1 MGFLQPLA
9 LVALPLIALPILIHL
24 INQHRHRTIPWAAM
38 MFLMSAKRMSKGMAR
53 LRHFLILLMRV
64 LAVAALIFV
73 VSRPLSGGWLGSIG
87 MSKPDATLIL
97 LDRSASMEIQELQ
110 TGQSKRSAALQK
122 LAQLLEQGDYGTHLV
137 LIDSASGQ
145 LQEVDSSKA
154 LLGLPT
160 TGSSATSADIPGMLA
175 SALAYLKA
183 NQSGRVDVW
192 ICSDLS
198 ENDWAVESGRWQAIR
213 EEFSQLEGVHLFLLA
228 YADLP
233 SSNFSVRVENV
244 QRWEHGNDA
253 ELVLDV
259 IVRSKGSSETTR
271 QGFPIEFEVNNV
283 RSVVEVELDR
293 QGASLQGHRIPIDT
307 KLRSGWGSVGL
318 PGDANSLDNR
328 FFFVFSEPTV
338 RRAVIVS
345 DDIKNG
351 EAFRRA
357 LTIPTDPR
365 LQHQVEVISADR
377 VTEIDWEST
386 GLLIW
391 QAALPRGTVA
401 DQIAQFVDTGRVVM
415 FFPPSQNAE
424 ERLFASHWMDWQT
437 PGNSADLPT
446 PTDTKLLKRVGESEQ
461 STVSRQQ
468 EDPGTS
474 SGNLLTDRRQ
484 PTTDSHSFGV
494 SWWRGD
500 TDLLAHVES
509 GDGLP
514 LNELRTYRYRTFE
527 SPGTPLARFDDN
539 APLLTRVATDRG
551 AVYFCST
558 LPTAQ
563 FSSLEREG
571 VIFYVILQRALDH
584 GCRAL
589 AVASQRDAGLYV
601 LADRDQWELVAP
613 VDNSDAPL
621 HLSSQRGLHAGVYRN
636 GAYWTAVNRSQIEDS
651 ATAVAIETVDAL
663 FEGMSYRRIDVDV
676 GDTSALA
683 SELWRIFLFAMIV
696 ALLVEAVLSL
706 PSRRS
711 SQRSAISSQFPSPTI
726 IPSRQN
732 E

>member
-9 LVALPLIALPILIHL
+9 LIALPLITLPILIHL

-73 VSRPLSGGWLGSIG
+73 ISRPLSGGWLGSIG

-97 LDRSASMEIQELQ
+97 LDRSTSMEMQDLQ
-110 TGQSKRSAALQK
+110 AGQSKRSAALQK

-145 LQEVDSSKA
+145 LQDVDSPKA

-160 TGSSATSADIPGMLA
+160 TESSATSADIPGMLE

-183 NQSGRVDVW
+183 NKSGRVDVW

-198 ENDWAVESGRWQAIR
+198 ENDWDVESGRWRAIR
-213 EEFSQLEGVHLFLLA
+213 EEFAQLEGVHHFLLA

-233 SSNFSVRVENV
+233 SSNLSVRVENV
-244 QRWEHGNDA
+244 QRWERGNNA

-259 IVRSKGSSETTR
+259 VVRSKGRGWVTQPVHTTPKTR
-271 QGFPIEFEVNNV
+271 IAFEVNNA
-283 RSVVEVELDR
+283 RSVVEVELLTVNSPPIQDSKARVDGQR

-318 PGDANSLDNR
+318 PGDTNPLDNR
-328 FFFVFSEPTV
+328 FFFVFSEPPV
-338 RRAVIVS
+338 RRAVVVS
-345 DDIKNG
+345 DEVKNG

-357 LTIPTDPR
+357 LAIPIDPR
-365 LQHQVEVISADR
+365 LQHRVDVISVDR
-377 VTEIDWEST
+377 VAEIDWEST

-391 QAALPRGTVA
+391 QAALPRGSVA
-401 DQIAQFVDTGRVVM
+401 EQIAQFVDAGRVVM
-415 FFPPSQNAE
+415 FFPPSQNAD
-424 ERLFASHWMDWQT
+424 ERLFDSRWANWQT
-437 PGNSADLPT
+437 PGN
-446 PTDTKLLKRVGESEQ
+446 
-461 STVSRQQ
+461 QQ
-468 EDPGTS
+468 V
-474 SGNLLTDRRQ
+474 
-484 PTTDSHSFGV
+484 FGI

-500 TDLLAHVES
+500 ADLLAHVES
-509 GDGLP
+509 GDALP
-514 LNELRTYRYRTFE
+514 LNELRTYRYRSFE
-527 SPGTPLARFDDN
+527 SPGTPLARFDDD

-571 VIFYVILQRALDH
+571 VIFYVILQRALDQ

-589 AVASQRDAGLYV
+589 AVASQRDAGPDV
-601 LADRDQWELVAP
+601 LIDRNEWELVAP
-613 VDNSDAPL
+613 ADDSPL
-621 HLSSQRGLHAGVYRN
+621 LSQRGLHAGVYRD
-636 GAYWTAVNRSQIEDS
+636 GAYWMAVNRSQIEDS
-651 ATAVAIETVDAL
+651 AVAAPVEAVDAL
-663 FEGMSYRRIDVDV
+663 FDGMSYRRIDVDV

-683 SELWRIFLFAMIV
+683 SELWRIFLIAMIV

-706 PSRRS
+706 PSRRVRATPLIDLTVAS
-711 SQRSAISSQFPSPTI
+711 GRV
-726 IPSRQN
+726 

>member
-9 LVALPLIALPILIHL
+9 LIALPLIALPILIHL

-73 VSRPLSGGWLGSIG
+73 ISRPLSGGWLGSIG

-97 LDRSASMEIQELQ
+97 LDRSASMEMQDLQ
-110 TGQSKRSAALQK
+110 AGQSKRSAALQK

-145 LQEVDSSKA
+145 LQEVDSPKA

-160 TGSSATSADIPGMLA
+160 TESSATSADIPGMLE

-183 NQSGRVDVW
+183 NKSGRVDVW

-198 ENDWAVESGRWQAIR
+198 ENDWDVESGRWRAIR
-213 EEFSQLEGVHLFLLA
+213 EEFAQLEGVHHFLLA

-233 SSNFSVRVENV
+233 SSNLSVRVENV
-244 QRWEHGNDA
+244 QRWERGNNA

-259 IVRSKGSSETTR
+259 VVRSKDSSDTTPKTR
-271 QGFPIEFEVNNV
+271 IAFEVNNA
-283 RSVVEVELDR
+283 RSVVEVELLTVNSPPIQDSKARVDGQR

-318 PGDANSLDNR
+318 PGDTNPLDNR
-328 FFFVFSEPTV
+328 FFFVFSEPPV
-338 RRAVIVS
+338 RRAVVVS
-345 DDIKNG
+345 DDVKNG

-357 LTIPTDPR
+357 LAIPIDPR
-365 LQHQVEVISADR
+365 LQHRVDVISVDR
-377 VTEIDWEST
+377 VAEIDWEST

-391 QAALPRGTVA
+391 QAALPRGSVA
-401 DQIAQFVDTGRVVM
+401 EQIAQFVDTGRVVM
-415 FFPPSQNAE
+415 FFPPSQNAD
-424 ERLFASHWMDWQT
+424 ERLFDSRWANWQT
-437 PGNSADLPT
+437 PGN
-446 PTDTKLLKRVGESEQ
+446 
-461 STVSRQQ
+461 QQ
-468 EDPGTS
+468 V
-474 SGNLLTDRRQ
+474 
-484 PTTDSHSFGV
+484 FGV

-500 TDLLAHVES
+500 ADLLAHVES
-509 GDGLP
+509 GHALP
-514 LNELRTYRYRTFE
+514 LNELRTYRYRSFE
-527 SPGTPLARFDDN
+527 SLGTPLARFDDD

-571 VIFYVILQRALDH
+571 VIFYVILQRALDQ

-589 AVASQRDAGLYV
+589 AVASQRDAGPDV
-601 LADRDQWELVAP
+601 LTDRNEWELVAP
-613 VDNSDAPL
+613 TDDSPL
-621 HLSSQRGLHAGVYRN
+621 LSQRGLHAGVYRDE
-636 GAYWTAVNRSQIEDS
+636 AYWTAVNRSQIEDS
-651 ATAVAIETVDAL
+651 AVAAPVEAVDAL
-663 FEGMSYRRIDVDV
+663 FDGMSYRRIDVDV

-683 SELWRIFLFAMIV
+683 SELWRIFLIAMIV

-706 PSRRS
+706 PSRSVRTTPLIDLTVAS
-711 SQRSAISSQFPSPTI
+711 GRT
-726 IPSRQN
+726 

>member
-9 LVALPLIALPILIHL
+9 LIALPLITLPILIHL

-73 VSRPLSGGWLGSIG
+73 ISRPLSGGWLGSIG

-97 LDRSASMEIQELQ
+97 LDRSTSMEMQDLQ
-110 TGQSKRSAALQK
+110 AGQSKRSAALQK

-145 LQEVDSSKA
+145 LQDVDSPKA

-160 TGSSATSADIPGMLA
+160 TESSATSADIPGMLE

-183 NQSGRVDVW
+183 NKSGRVDVW

-198 ENDWAVESGRWQAIR
+198 ENDWDVESGRWRAIR
-213 EEFSQLEGVHLFLLA
+213 EEFAQLEGVHHFLLA

-233 SSNFSVRVENV
+233 SSNLSVRVENV
-244 QRWEHGNDA
+244 QRWERGNNA

-259 IVRSKGSSETTR
+259 VVRSKGRGWVTQPVHTTPKTR
-271 QGFPIEFEVNNV
+271 IAFEVNNA
-283 RSVVEVELDR
+283 RSVVEVELLTVNSPPIQDSKARVDGQR

-318 PGDANSLDNR
+318 PGDTNPLDNR
-328 FFFVFSEPTV
+328 FFFVFSEPPV
-338 RRAVIVS
+338 RRAIVVS
-345 DDIKNG
+345 DEVKNG

-357 LTIPTDPR
+357 LAIPIDPR
-365 LQHQVEVISADR
+365 LQHRVDVISVDR
-377 VTEIDWEST
+377 VAEIDWEST

-391 QAALPRGTVA
+391 QAALPRGSVA
-401 DQIAQFVDTGRVVM
+401 EQIAQFVDTGRVVM
-415 FFPPSQNAE
+415 FFPPSQNAD
-424 ERLFASHWMDWQT
+424 ERLFDSRWANWQT
-437 PGNSADLPT
+437 PGN
-446 PTDTKLLKRVGESEQ
+446 
-461 STVSRQQ
+461 QQ
-468 EDPGTS
+468 V
-474 SGNLLTDRRQ
+474 
-484 PTTDSHSFGV
+484 FGI

-500 TDLLAHVES
+500 ADLLAHVES
-509 GDGLP
+509 GDALP
-514 LNELRTYRYRTFE
+514 LNELRTYRYRSFE
-527 SPGTPLARFDDN
+527 SPGTPLARFDDD

-571 VIFYVILQRALDH
+571 VIFYVILQRALDQ

-589 AVASQRDAGLYV
+589 AVASQRDAGPDV
-601 LADRDQWELVAP
+601 LIDRNEWELVAP
-613 VDNSDAPL
+613 ADDSPL
-621 HLSSQRGLHAGVYRN
+621 LSQRGLHAGVYRD

-651 ATAVAIETVDAL
+651 AVAAPVEAVDAL
-663 FEGMSYRRIDVDV
+663 FDGMSYRRIDVDV

-683 SELWRIFLFAMIV
+683 SELWRIFLIAMIV

-706 PSRRS
+706 PSRRVRATPLIDLTVAS
-711 SQRSAISSQFPSPTI
+711 GRT
-726 IPSRQN
+726 

>member
-9 LVALPLIALPILIHL
+9 LIALPLIGLPILIHL
-24 INQHRHRTIPWAAM
+24 INQYRHRTIPWAAM
-38 MFLMSAKRMSKGMAR
+38 MFLMRAKRMSKGMAR

-97 LDRSASMEIQELQ
+97 LDRSASMEVQDLQ

-122 LAQLLEQGDYGTHLV
+122 LSELLEQGDYGTHLV
-137 LIDSASGQ
+137 LIDSANGQ
-145 LQEVDSSKA
+145 LQEVDSPKA

-160 TGSSATSADIPGMLA
+160 TGSSATSANIPGMLE

-183 NQSGRVDVW
+183 NKSGRVDVW

-198 ENDWAVESGRWQAIR
+198 ENDWDVESGRWQAIR
-213 EEFSQLEGVHLFLLA
+213 EEFAQLEGVHHFLLA

-233 SSNFSVRVENV
+233 SSNLSVRVEHV
-244 QRWEHGNDA
+244 QRWERGNDA

-259 IVRSKGSSETTR
+259 MVRSKGSSSTTR
-271 QGFPIEFEVNNV
+271 QEIPIEFEVNNV
-283 RSVVEVELDR
+283 RSVVEVDIDS
-293 QGASLQGHRIPIDT
+293 QGTSLRGHRIPIDT
-307 KLRSGWGSVGL
+307 KVRSGWGSVGL
-318 PGDANSLDNR
+318 PGDANPLDNR
-328 FFFVFSEPTV
+328 FFFVFSEPLV
-338 RRAVIVS
+338 RRAVVVS
-345 DDIKNG
+345 DEVKNG

-357 LTIPTDPR
+357 LAIPIDPR
-365 LQHQVEVISADR
+365 LQHRVDVVSVDR
-377 VTEIDWEST
+377 VTEIDWENT

-391 QAALPRGTVA
+391 QAALPRGSIA
-401 DQIAQFVDTGRVVM
+401 EQIAQFVDTGRVVM
-415 FFPPSQNAE
+415 FFPPSQNADFRKA
-424 ERLFASHWMDWQT
+424 RLFGSRWGDWQT
-437 PGNSADLPT
+437 HRNSGQRSALSRRFPT
-446 PTDTKLLKRVGESEQ
+446 RGLRRS
-461 STVSRQQ
+461 QQ
-468 EDPGTS
+468 ETSKQKHSTS
-474 SGNLLTDRRQ
+474 SGNLFA
-484 PTTDSHSFGV
+484 DSHSFGI

-509 GDGLP
+509 GDALP
-514 LNELRTYRYRTFE
+514 LNELRTYQYRAFE
-527 SPGTPLARFDDN
+527 SPGTPLARFDDD
-539 APLLTRVATDRG
+539 APLLTRVATDHG

-571 VIFYVILQRALDH
+571 VIFYVILQRALDQ

-589 AVASQRDAGLYV
+589 AVASQRDAGSDV
-601 LADRDQWELVAP
+601 LADRNEWKLVAP
-613 VDNSDAPL
+613 ADNSQFL
-621 HLSSQRGLHAGVYRN
+621 SQRGLHAGVYRD

-651 ATAVAIETVDAL
+651 ATVVAVETVDTL
-663 FEGMSYRRIDVDV
+663 FDGMSYRRIDVDV

-683 SELWRIFLFAMIV
+683 SELWRVFLIAMIV
-696 ALLVEAVLSL
+696 ALLAEAVLSL
-706 PSRRS
+706 PSRRG
-711 SQRSAISSQFPSPTI
+711 SQRSAISKNGSQQSAI
-726 IPSRQN
+726 SRQQR

>member
-9 LVALPLIALPILIHL
+9 LIALPLITLPILIHL

-73 VSRPLSGGWLGSIG
+73 ISRPLSGGWLGSIG

-97 LDRSASMEIQELQ
+97 LDRSASMEMQDLQ
-110 TGQSKRSAALQK
+110 AGQSKRSAALQK

-145 LQEVDSSKA
+145 LQEVDSPKA

-160 TGSSATSADIPGMLA
+160 TESSATSADIPGMLE

-183 NQSGRVDVW
+183 NKSGRVDVW

-198 ENDWAVESGRWQAIR
+198 ENDWDVESGRWQAIR
-213 EEFSQLEGVHLFLLA
+213 EEFAQLEGVHHFLLA

-233 SSNFSVRVENV
+233 SSNLSVRVENV
-244 QRWEHGNDA
+244 QRWERGNNA

-259 IVRSKGSSETTR
+259 VVRSKDSSDTTPKTR
-271 QGFPIEFEVNNV
+271 IAFEVNNA

-318 PGDANSLDNR
+318 PGDTNPLDNR
-328 FFFVFSEPTV
+328 FFFVFSEPPV
-338 RRAVIVS
+338 RRAVVVS
-345 DDIKNG
+345 DEVKNG

-357 LTIPTDPR
+357 LAIPIDPR
-365 LQHQVEVISADR
+365 LQHRVDVISVDR
-377 VTEIDWEST
+377 VAEIDWEST

-391 QAALPRGTVA
+391 QAALPRGSVA
-401 DQIAQFVDTGRVVM
+401 EQIAQFVDTGRVVM
-415 FFPPSQNAE
+415 FFPPSQNAD
-424 ERLFASHWMDWQT
+424 ERLFDSRWANWQT
-437 PGNSADLPT
+437 PGN
-446 PTDTKLLKRVGESEQ
+446 
-461 STVSRQQ
+461 QQ
-468 EDPGTS
+468 V
-474 SGNLLTDRRQ
+474 
-484 PTTDSHSFGV
+484 FGI

-500 TDLLAHVES
+500 ADLLAHVES
-509 GDGLP
+509 GEALP
-514 LNELRTYRYRTFE
+514 LNELRTYRYRSFE
-527 SPGTPLARFDDN
+527 SPGTPLARFDDD

-571 VIFYVILQRALDH
+571 VIFYVILQRALDQ

-589 AVASQRDAGLYV
+589 AVASQRDAGPHV
-601 LADRDQWELVAP
+601 LIDRNEWELVAP
-613 VDNSDAPL
+613 ADDSPL
-621 HLSSQRGLHAGVYRN
+621 LSQRGLHAGVYRD
-636 GAYWTAVNRSQIEDS
+636 GAYWMAVNRSQIEDS
-651 ATAVAIETVDAL
+651 AAAAPVEAVDAL
-663 FEGMSYRRIDVDV
+663 FDGMSYRRIDVDV

-683 SELWRIFLFAMIV
+683 SELWRIFLIAMIV

-706 PSRRS
+706 PSRSVRTTPLIDLTVAS
-711 SQRSAISSQFPSPTI
+711 GRT
-726 IPSRQN
+726 

>member
-9 LVALPLIALPILIHL
+9 LIALPLIALPILIHL

-38 MFLMSAKRMSKGMAR
+38 MFLVSAKRMSKGMAR

-87 MSKPDATLIL
+87 MSKPDATLVL
-97 LDRSASMEIQELQ
+97 LDRSASMEIQDLQ
-110 TGQSKRSAALQK
+110 AGQSKRSAALQK

-137 LIDSASGQ
+137 LIESASGQ
-145 LQEVDSSKA
+145 LQEVDSPKA

-160 TGSSATSADIPGMLA
+160 TGSSATSADIPSMLE

-183 NQSGRVDVW
+183 NKSGRVDVW
-192 ICSDLS
+192 ICSDLR

-213 EEFSQLEGVHLFLLA
+213 EEFAQLEGVHHFLLA

-233 SSNFSVRVENV
+233 SSNLSVRVENV

-259 IVRSKGSSETTR
+259 IVRSKGSSDTTR

-283 RSVVEVELDR
+283 RSVVEVELDK

-328 FFFVFSEPTV
+328 FFFVFSEPMV
-338 RRAVIVS
+338 RRAVVVS

-357 LTIPTDPR
+357 LAIPIDLR
-365 LQHQVEVISADR
+365 LQHRVDVLSAND
-377 VTEIDWEST
+377 VAEIDWERT
-386 GLLIW
+386 GILIW
-391 QAALPRGTVA
+391 QAALPRGAVA
-401 DQIAQFVDTGRVVM
+401 EQIAQFVDTGRVVM
-415 FFPPSQNAE
+415 FFPPVTGKGSQNAE
-424 ERLFASHWMDWQT
+424 EQLFGSRWGDWQT
-437 PGNSADLPT
+437 PRNSGQRSA
-446 PTDTKLLKRVGESEQ
+446 
-461 STVSRQQ
+461 VSRQQ
-468 EDPGTS
+468 SAISKESELKREPLHR
-474 SGNLLTDRRQ
+474 LLKANAVSV
-484 PTTDSHSFGV
+484 PTADGYFGV

-509 GDGLP
+509 GDTLP
-514 LNELRTYRYRTFE
+514 LNELRTYRYRSFE
-527 SPGTPLARFDDN
+527 SSGTPLARFDDN
-539 APLLTRVATDRG
+539 APLLTRIATNRG

-571 VIFYVILQRALDH
+571 VIFYVILQRALEQ

-589 AVASQRDAGLYV
+589 AVASHRDAGPDV
-601 LADRDQWELVAP
+601 LTDRDQWELVAP
-613 VDNSDAPL
+613 ADNSDAPL
-621 HLSSQRGLHAGVYRN
+621 YLSSQRGLHAGVYRD

-651 ATAVAIETVDAL
+651 ATAVPIETVDAL
-663 FEGMSYRRIDVDV
+663 FDGMSYRRIDVDV

-696 ALLVEAVLSL
+696 ALLAEATLSL
-706 PSRRS
+706 PGKRARATPLIDSTVAGGR
-711 SQRSAISSQFPSPTI
+711 T
-726 IPSRQN
+726 
-732 E
+732 EWL

>member
-9 LVALPLIALPILIHL
+9 LIALPLIALPILIHL

-73 VSRPLSGGWLGSIG
+73 ISRPLSGGWLGSIG

-97 LDRSASMEIQELQ
+97 LDRSTSMEMQDLQ
-110 TGQSKRSAALQK
+110 AGQSKRSAALQK

-145 LQEVDSSKA
+145 LQEVDSPKA

-160 TGSSATSADIPGMLA
+160 TASSATSADIPGMLE

-183 NQSGRVDVW
+183 NKSGRVDVW

-198 ENDWAVESGRWQAIR
+198 ENDWDVESGRWRAIR
-213 EEFSQLEGVHLFLLA
+213 EEFAQLEGVHHFLLA

-233 SSNFSVRVENV
+233 SSNLSVRVENV
-244 QRWEHGNDA
+244 QRWERGNNA

-259 IVRSKGSSETTR
+259 VVRSKDSSDTTPKTR
-271 QGFPIEFEVNNV
+271 IAFEVNNA

-318 PGDANSLDNR
+318 PGDTNPLDNR
-328 FFFVFSEPTV
+328 FFFVFSEPPV
-338 RRAVIVS
+338 RRAIVVS
-345 DDIKNG
+345 DEVKNG

-357 LTIPTDPR
+357 LAIPIDPR
-365 LQHQVEVISADR
+365 LQHRVDVISVDR
-377 VTEIDWEST
+377 VAEIDWEST

-391 QAALPRGTVA
+391 QAALPRGSVA
-401 DQIAQFVDTGRVVM
+401 EQIAQFVDTGRVVM
-415 FFPPSQNAE
+415 FFPPSQNTD
-424 ERLFASHWMDWQT
+424 ERLFDSRWANWQT
-437 PGNSADLPT
+437 PGN
-446 PTDTKLLKRVGESEQ
+446 
-461 STVSRQQ
+461 QQ
-468 EDPGTS
+468 V
-474 SGNLLTDRRQ
+474 
-484 PTTDSHSFGV
+484 FGI

-500 TDLLAHVES
+500 ADLLAHVES
-509 GDGLP
+509 GEALP
-514 LNELRTYRYRTFE
+514 LNELRTYRYRSFE
-527 SPGTPLARFDDN
+527 SPGTPLARFDDD

-571 VIFYVILQRALDH
+571 VIFYVILQRVLDQ

-589 AVASQRDAGLYV
+589 AVASQRDAGPDV
-601 LADRDQWELVAP
+601 LIDRNEWELVAP
-613 VDNSDAPL
+613 ADDSPL
-621 HLSSQRGLHAGVYRN
+621 LSQRGLHAGVYRDE
-636 GAYWTAVNRSQIEDS
+636 AYWMAVNRSQIEDS
-651 ATAVAIETVDAL
+651 AVAAPVEAVDAL
-663 FEGMSYRRIDVDV
+663 FDGMSYRRIDVDV

-683 SELWRIFLFAMIV
+683 SELWRIFLIAMIV

-706 PSRRS
+706 PSRRVRATPLIDLTVAS
-711 SQRSAISSQFPSPTI
+711 GRV
-726 IPSRQN
+726 